1 MVGLV
6 KVSTRGA
13 GEALANFVGR
23 PVAKFPVTAKA
34 LNHGNF
40 RPLKLFWILRTYF
53 FLRRFST
60 FSEQH

>member
-23 PVAKFPVTAKA
+23 AVAKFLVTAKG

-40 RPLKLFWILRTYF
+40 RPSKLFWIPRTSS